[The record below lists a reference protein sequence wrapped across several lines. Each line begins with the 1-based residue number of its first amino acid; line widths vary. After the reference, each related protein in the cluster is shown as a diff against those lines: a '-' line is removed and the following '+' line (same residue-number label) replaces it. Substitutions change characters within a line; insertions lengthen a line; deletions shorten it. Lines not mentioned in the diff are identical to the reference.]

1 MSPTA
6 ARDSHHDDRPEADI
20 PNVRDESP
28 AAKERAAGEEVNS
41 WPTDRLTPEIARQ
54 ILGFQYY
61 AVARRFGMLEHRH
74 NIMGGPMDHLIR
86 RFGRDV
92 VPSAV
97 ADAVAG

>member
-1 MSPTA
+1 M
-6 ARDSHHDDRPEADI
+6 
-20 PNVRDESP
+20 
-28 AAKERAAGEEVNS
+28 NS

-97 ADAVAG
+97 ADALAG